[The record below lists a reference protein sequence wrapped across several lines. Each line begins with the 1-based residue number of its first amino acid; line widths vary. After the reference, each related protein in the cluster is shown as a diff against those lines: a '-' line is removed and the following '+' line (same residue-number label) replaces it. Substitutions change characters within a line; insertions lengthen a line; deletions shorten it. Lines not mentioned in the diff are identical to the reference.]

1 MLGEGTDAGAEG
13 PDGVVLVVDDDR
25 DMRSALSSLFRSIGL
40 ATAAFASGEEL
51 LAHGIPDQPTC
62 IVLDVRLRGASG
74 LDLQTHLNDAGK
86 TASIVFISGYG
97 DVPMTVAAM
106 KAGAVNFIAKPF
118 REQDLLDAV
127 NEALQRDRDRRQA
140 LSQTRQLRERFAGL
154 TGREQE
160 VMQLLVRGLM
170 NKQVADS
177 LGISQ
182 ATVKIYR
189 GQAMRKMQARTF
201 AELVIMAQTLGL
213 VKAGD
218 VPLAVAAPEALDTA
232 SQARAA

>member
-1 MLGEGTDAGAEG
+1 MNSSAAMLSDPTD
-13 PDGVVLVVDDDR
+13 DGVVLVVDDDDDVR
-25 DMRSALSSLFRSIGL
+25 RALSGLFRSVGL
-40 ATAAFASGEEL
+40 ASIAFTSGEEL
-51 LAHGIPDQPTC
+51 LAHGFPDQATC

-74 LDLQTHLNDAGK
+74 LDLQSRLNQAGK
-86 TASIVFISGYG
+86 SASIVFISGYG

-106 KAGAVNFIAKPF
+106 KAGAVSFIAKPF

-127 NEALQRDRDRRQA
+127 NEALQRDRDHRQA
-140 LSQTRQLRERFAGL
+140 WSQTKQLRESFAAL

-160 VMQLLVRGLM
+160 VMTLLVHGLM
-170 NKQVADS
+170 NKEVADK

-201 AELVIMAQTLGL
+201 ADLIMMAQALGL
-213 VKAGD
+213 VMTGSE
-218 VPLAVAAPEALDTA
+218 PSGPSGQESAAA
-232 SQARAA
+232 